1 VPRVAD
7 IPGRYRF
14 YFYSFDCAEPK
25 HVHARRDGMV
35 CTLWLEPVGLARN
48 HRFTRHELHVIR
60 TYVDQY
66 LARVLEAWDEHCG

>member
-1 VPRVAD
+1 
-7 IPGRYRF
+7 
-14 YFYSFDCAEPK
+14 
-25 HVHARRDGMV
+25 MV

-66 LARVLEAWDEHCG
+66 LARVLEAWDEHFG